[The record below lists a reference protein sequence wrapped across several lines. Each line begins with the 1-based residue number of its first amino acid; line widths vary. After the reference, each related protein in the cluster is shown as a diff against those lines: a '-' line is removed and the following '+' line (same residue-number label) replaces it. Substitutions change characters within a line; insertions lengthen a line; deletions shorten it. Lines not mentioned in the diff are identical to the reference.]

1 MTYMYLY
8 PKGGSRLHVVR
19 SKVRRSRSAVGRAS
33 PPAPTATVSIPSS
46 SLVASAHCHSLIV
59 CQKKPKS
66 MKLRI
71 PARCNRYC
79 KNKRHRT
86 NLLRVPFTLSRSD
99 YSFPCAHCNCLRPP
113 SPPAP
118 LYYIAGHSKVN
129 VIAHQTPTDKF
140 LLQKRFVK
148 GLSPCRRSIAS
159 CHSLRPPSPPVPL
172 HPRTFK
178 NECHCTPNPN
188 HQRTR
193 TNAFY
198 KSLL

>member
-1 MTYMYLY
+1 MYLY

-33 PPAPTATVSIPSS
+33 PRAPTATVSIPSS
-46 SLVASAHCHSLIV
+46 SLVASAHCHILIV
-59 CQKKPKS
+59 CQKKSKS
-66 MKLRI
+66 MKLRM

-86 NLLRVPFTLSRSD
+86 NLLRVPFTLSHSD
-99 YSFPCAHCNCLRPP
+99 YLFPCVRCHVFVCHLLRPHC
-113 SPPAP
+113 
-118 LYYIAGHSKVN
+118 IFGHSKMN
-129 VIAHQTPTDKF
+129 AIAHQTPTDKF

-159 CHSLRPPSPPVPL
+159 CHSLCPQSPPVPL
-172 HPRTFK
+172 HPGTFK